1 MARQRRKGQTVRT
14 DVETLRQKAGPRS
27 GTIRTVLYLRA
38 EQLAALHVLAKE
50 RAEERGALRP
60 DVSDAARAALDEW
73 LRKRR

>member
-1 MARQRRKGQTVRT
+1 MVTRRGKGKAVRT
-14 DVETLRQKAGPRS
+14 DVEALRQKAGPRS

-38 EQLAALHVLAKE
+38 EQLAALHRLAMK

-73 LRKRR
+73 MRKR